1 MTRPLIV
8 TDCDEVLL
16 HMVRHFRDWLDA
28 EHQVELELETHEF
41 SKAMRRRGESG
52 PLGEEEM
59 WRLLGLFFDTEMD
72 SQQPIAGA
80 VEAINTLQ
88 EQADVVVLTNLIDS
102 RSEARTQQ
110 LRRLGI
116 EARVFTNQGPKG
128 GALRAI
134 VEEYSPSTAVF
145 IDDIANHHHSAAE
158 HVPQVRR
165 LHFCGEPAIA
175 PFVPCAHAAGAAHAR
190 IDTWAE
196 ALPWITGQ
204 LEEVS
209 S

>member
-16 HMVRHFRDWLDA
+16 HMVRHFRDWLDV
-28 EHQVELELETHEF
+28 EHQVALELETHAF
-41 SKAMRRRGESG
+41 AKAMRRHGETE

-59 WRLLGLFFDTEMD
+59 WRLLGLFFDTQMD
-72 SQQPIAGA
+72 SQEPIAGA

-88 EQADVVVLTNLIDS
+88 EHSDVVVLTNLVDT
-102 RSEARTQQ
+102 RNEARVRQ

-128 GALRAI
+128 GALNAI
-134 VEEYSPSTAVF
+134 VEQYSPSVAVF
-145 IDDIANHHHSAAE
+145 IDDIASHHQSAAE
-158 HVPQVRR
+158 HAPQVRR

-175 PFVPCAHAAGAAHAR
+175 PHVPCAHVAGSAHAR

-196 ALPWITGQ
+196 ALPWINDQ
-204 LEEVS
+204 LENAS